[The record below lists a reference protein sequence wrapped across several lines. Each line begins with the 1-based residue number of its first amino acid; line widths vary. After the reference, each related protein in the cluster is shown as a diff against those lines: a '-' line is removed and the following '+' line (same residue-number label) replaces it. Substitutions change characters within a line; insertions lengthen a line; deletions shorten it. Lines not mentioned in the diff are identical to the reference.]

1 MLNVFWTTI
10 SHKDCFLIFVSHLL
24 PLVDVADESGQAEQ
38 SKQAQDF
45 CETDD
50 TQCPGCPVD
59 LRVETVHHQ
68 EDVVHWDGW
77 HKVHEEPALQVVLAD
92 RPEFEQKG
100 RAVTFSIWQWSF
112 VEVIPTF
119 SWHEMILINIQQ
131 EQNWNVNKALPLAA
145 RHLVTSHTWFVLT
158 QTQQMARREHLHL

>member
-1 MLNVFWTTI
+1 MSHTIHVKCVLNYHFTQ
-10 SHKDCFLIFVSHLL
+10 KLIFVSHLL

-68 EDVVHWDGW
+68 EDVVHWDG
-77 HKVHEEPALQVVLAD
+77 
-92 RPEFEQKG
+92 
-100 RAVTFSIWQWSF
+100 
-112 VEVIPTF
+112 
-119 SWHEMILINIQQ
+119 
-131 EQNWNVNKALPLAA
+131 
-145 RHLVTSHTWFVLT
+145 
-158 QTQQMARREHLHL
+158 